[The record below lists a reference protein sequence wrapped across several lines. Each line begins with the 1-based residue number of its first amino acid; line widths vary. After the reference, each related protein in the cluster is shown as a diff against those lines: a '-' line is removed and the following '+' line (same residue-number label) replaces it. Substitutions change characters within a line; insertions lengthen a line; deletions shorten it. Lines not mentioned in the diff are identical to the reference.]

1 MKRIVRLTETE
12 LIGLIKEI
20 ISEDMTTKPTHFTT
34 IENGLMGL
42 GLKFKEDDNTLS
54 LNFGDEN
61 NNGLSVIYYKDFS
74 EYLVVVYTGGK
85 IATDIEPTRRIN
97 AKKIF
102 ERTYKPNQTSEIITD
117 VKRELNNL
125 KTKMGL
131 KYKA

>member
-34 IENGLMGL
+34 IENGLMGS

-61 NNGLSVIYYKDFS
+61 NNGLSVIFYKDLS
-74 EYLVVVYTGGK
+74 EYFVVVYAGGK
-85 IATDIEPTRRIN
+85 IVTDIEPIRRITS
-97 AKKIF
+97 F
-102 ERTYKPNQTSEIITD
+102 VTYF
-117 VKRELNNL
+117 
-125 KTKMGL
+125 
-131 KYKA
+131 

>member
-34 IENGLMGL
+34 IENGLMGS

-61 NNGLSVIYYKDFS
+61 NNGLSVIFYKDLS
-74 EYLVVVYTGGK
+74 EYFVVVYAGGK
-85 IATDIEPTRRIN
+85 IVTDIEPIRRIN

-102 ERTYKPNQTSEIITD
+102 EKTYKPNQTSEIITD

-125 KTKMGL
+125 KIKMGL
-131 KYKA
+131 NYKA